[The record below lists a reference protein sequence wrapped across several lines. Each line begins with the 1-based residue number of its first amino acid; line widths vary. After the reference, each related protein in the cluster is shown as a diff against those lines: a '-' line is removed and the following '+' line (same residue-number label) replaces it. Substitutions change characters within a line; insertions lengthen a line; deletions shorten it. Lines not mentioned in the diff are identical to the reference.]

1 MNMLLYQVF
10 VALSKSIGS
19 YLAYTEKNIISY
31 KNGKFKILAPTW
43 NNKFE
48 LPDEPFSK
56 NMKQ

>member
-48 LPDEPFSK
+48 LPDESFSK
-56 NMKQ
+56 KMKQ